1 MVEGAVSEQGKGYVF
16 YLVFPAGAKPGEF
29 VVCLHP
35 TEDNLEALL
44 GLFWQNAYCFMP
56 CLVCWNIAVPL

>member
-29 VVCLHP
+29 VVCLHR

-56 CLVCWNIAVPL
+56 A